1 MDANDASAL
10 LCPRCNIPLKEVHT
24 SHGVFFAC
32 DKCGGRAMTVE
43 LLRRTFTP
51 ESINLL
57 WLHAISGQGK
67 SGRLCPSCRK
77 PMIDVALS
85 DSAQV
90 DVDVCQH
97 CHFVWFDV
105 HEMDTLA
112 PRQFPAASPEL
123 PQQVREL
130 IAMEKVKQ
138 IAEEARGTDV
148 DSAPPDEGWKQ
159 IAAFLGFPVEFDA
172 PEETRKPWATW
183 LLSTAIICI
192 SVLAFLHLRDVV
204 QRFGLI
210 PAQATRLDG
219 LTFVTSFFLHAGII
233 HLLGNMYFLLVFGD
247 NVEEC
252 LRPFRYFVLIALAVF
267 IGDLTHIAVDPQSQ
281 IPCIGASGG
290 IAGVITFYALNFPH
304 VKLEFLLRYGWWWF
318 RWIRL
323 PAWSV
328 LILWIFFQ
336 FIGAWEQ
343 KAGISSVSSFAH
355 LGGAAVGVIAWLLW
369 RKEKLNH
376 QARMT
381 NAEGIAK
388 SE

>member
-1 MDANDASAL
+1 MTANSDL
-10 LCPRCNIPLKEVHT
+10 LCPRCNVPLEEVRT
-24 SHGVFFAC
+24 SHGVFWAC
-32 DKCGGRAMTVE
+32 ENCAGRALTVE
-43 LLRRTFTP
+43 LLRRTFTE
-51 ESINLL
+51 ESINPL
-57 WLHAISGQGK
+57 WLHAISGEGK
-67 SGRLCPSCRK
+67 SGRLCPSCRN
-77 PMIDVALS
+77 PMLEVALS

-130 IAMEKVKQ
+130 IAMEKVKR

-148 DSAPPDEGWKQ
+148 DSAPPNEGWKQ
-159 IAAFLGFPVEFDA
+159 IAAFLGFPVEFGA

-247 NVEEC
+247 NVEQC
-252 LRPFRYFVLIALAVF
+252 LRPLRYLTLIALAAF
-267 IGDLTHIAVDPQSQ
+267 IGDLAHIALDPRSQ
-281 IPCIGASGG
+281 TPCIGASGG
-290 IAGVITFYALNFPH
+290 IAGVITFYALNFPRSR
-304 VKLEFLLRYGWWWF
+304 LEFLMRWGFVWF
-318 RWIRL
+318 HWIRL
-323 PAWSV
+323 PAWFV
-328 LILWIFFQ
+328 FILWILFQ
-336 FIGAWEQ
+336 LIGALEQ
-343 KAGISSVSSFAH
+343 KAGISSVSSAAH
-355 LGGAAVGVIAWLLW
+355 LGGAAVGVVAWVLW
-369 RKEKLNH
+369 RKEKPNDES
-376 QARMT
+376 RMT
-381 NAEGIAK
+381 KE
-388 SE
+388 

>member
-1 MDANDASAL
+1 MFAPAGLDFLWILELGFGDLFGGSGGRRQSG
-10 LCPRCNIPLKEVHT
+10 PRSGADVKLPLPLTLAEVAV
-24 SHGVFFAC
+24 GVEKTVVLKVLEAC

-159 IAAFLGFPVEFDA
+159 IAAFLGFPVELGA
-172 PEETRKPWATW
+172 PEAY
-183 LLSTAIICI
+183 LLFCIC
-192 SVLAFLHLRDVV
+192 AM
-204 QRFGLI
+204 
-210 PAQATRLDG
+210 
-219 LTFVTSFFLHAGII
+219 SF
-233 HLLGNMYFLLVFGD
+233 N
-247 NVEEC
+247 
-252 LRPFRYFVLIALAVF
+252 
-267 IGDLTHIAVDPQSQ
+267 
-281 IPCIGASGG
+281 ASD
-290 IAGVITFYALNFPH
+290 
-304 VKLEFLLRYGWWWF
+304 
-318 RWIRL
+318 
-323 PAWSV
+323 
-328 LILWIFFQ
+328 
-336 FIGAWEQ
+336 
-343 KAGISSVSSFAH
+343 
-355 LGGAAVGVIAWLLW
+355 
-369 RKEKLNH
+369 
-376 QARMT
+376 
-381 NAEGIAK
+381 
-388 SE
+388 